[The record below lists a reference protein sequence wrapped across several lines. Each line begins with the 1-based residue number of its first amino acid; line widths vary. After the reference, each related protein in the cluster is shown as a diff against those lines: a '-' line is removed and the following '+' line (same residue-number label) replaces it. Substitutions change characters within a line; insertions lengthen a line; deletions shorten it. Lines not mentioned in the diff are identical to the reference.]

1 MIGNHNMDR
10 GRRALTTGALALLAV
25 PLIGHAA
32 EAVKVI
38 AITQIVEHPDLDR
51 VRQGVLDALRAA
63 GFDAPGY
70 KIVYESAQGDIATA
84 VQIAR
89 RFVGLDPAVVVAIG
103 TPSAQAVVRAT
114 KTISIIFGG
123 IGDPLGAGLVQ
134 DLQHPGGNVTGSGAL
149 TPVGPQLDILKQL
162 LPVATQ
168 IGVLS
173 NPAEANSRA
182 AVDALVKAATQR
194 GYTCRVQSVV
204 SSSDTLTAAS
214 DLVGKVDLI
223 YVPTDS
229 TVVSSM
235 DSVVKVELG
244 SKLPVFTSESGGA
257 ARGAL
262 AAAGFDWYG
271 IGQDTGAMVARVLW
285 GEKPGDIPVKQ
296 ATTIALRLN
305 ARTARA
311 LGITLPPTL
320 LAQAAEVI
328 E

>member
-1 MIGNHNMDR
+1 MLGGIAAPMVG
-10 GRRALTTGALALLAV
+10 GPVRAADVARM
-25 PLIGHAA
+25 
-32 EAVKVI
+32 I

-51 VRQGVLDALRAA
+51 VRQGVLDAMKAA
-63 GFDAPGY
+63 GVDGPGY
-70 KIVYESAQGDIATA
+70 RILYESAQGDIATT

-89 RFVGLDPAVVVAIG
+89 RFVGLDPAIIVAIG

-114 KTISIIFGG
+114 RTIPVIFGG

-149 TPVGPQLDILKQL
+149 TPVGPQLDILKLL
-162 LPVATQ
+162 LPAATR

-182 AVDALVKAATQR
+182 AVEALTRAATPR
-194 GYTCRVQSVV
+194 GYTCRVQAV
-204 SSSDTLTAAS
+204 SASSETMMAAS
-214 DLVGKVDLI
+214 DLVGKVDVI

-235 DSVVKVELG
+235 DSVVKVELA

-257 ARGAL
+257 VRGAL
-262 AAAGFDWYG
+262 AAAGFDWYA
-271 IGQDTGAMVARVLW
+271 IGQDTGAIVARVLG
-285 GEKPGDIPVKQ
+285 GEKPDEIPVKQ
-296 ATTIALRLN
+296 ATSISLRLN
-305 ARTARA
+305 ARTAKA
-311 LGITLPPTL
+311 IGVTLPPAL

-328 E
+328 G

>member
-1 MIGNHNMDR
+1 MDH
-10 GRRALTTGALALLAV
+10 GRRALTIGAISLLAA
-25 PLIGHAA
+25 PLLRGIAKAA
-32 EAVKVI
+32 DPAKVI

-51 VRQGVLDALRAA
+51 VRQGVLDALKAA
-63 GFDAPGY
+63 GMDAPAY
-70 KIVYESAQGDIATA
+70 RVVYESAQGDIATT

-89 RFVGLDPAVVVAIG
+89 RFAGLDPAIIVAIG
-103 TPSAQAVVRAT
+103 TPSAQAIVRVT
-114 KTISIIFGG
+114 RTVPVIFGG

-134 DLQHPGGNVTGSGAL
+134 DMQHPGGNVTGSGAL

-162 LPVATQ
+162 LPTATR

-182 AVDALVKAATQR
+182 AVDALLKAATPR
-194 GYTCRVQSVV
+194 GYLCRVQAVAA
-204 SSSDTLTAAS
+204 SSETLTAAS

-244 SKLPVFTSESGGA
+244 SKLPVFTSESGAA

-271 IGQDTGAMVARVLW
+271 IGQDTGAIATRVLG

-296 ATTIALRLN
+296 ATSIALRLN

-311 LGITLPPTL
+311 LGITLPAAL
-320 LAQAAEVI
+320 LAQAAEI
-328 E
+328 IQ

>member
-1 MIGNHNMDR
+1 MVR
-10 GRRALTTGALALLAV
+10 TV
-25 PLIGHAA
+25 
-32 EAVKVI
+32 

-51 VRQGVLDALRAA
+51 VRQGVLDALETA
-63 GFDAPGY
+63 GMDGPGY
-70 KIVYESAQGDIATA
+70 KIVYESAQGDIATT

-89 RFVGLDPAVVVAIG
+89 RFLGLDPAIIVAIG

-114 KTISIIFGG
+114 RTIPVIFGG
-123 IGDPLGAGLVQ
+123 IGDPLGAGLVP

-162 LPVATQ
+162 LPAATR

-182 AVDALVKAATQR
+182 AVDALTKAATPR
-194 GYTCRVQSVV
+194 GYTCRVQTVAA
-204 SSSDTLTAAS
+204 SSETLTAAS
-214 DLVGKVDLI
+214 DLVGKVDVI

-235 DSVVKVELG
+235 DSVVKIELG

-262 AAAGFDWYG
+262 AAAGFDWYT
-271 IGQDTGAMVARVLW
+271 IGQDTGAIAARVLG

-296 ATTIALRLN
+296 ATSIALRLN
-305 ARTARA
+305 ARTAKA
-311 LGITLPPTL
+311 IGVTLPPSL

-328 E
+328 G